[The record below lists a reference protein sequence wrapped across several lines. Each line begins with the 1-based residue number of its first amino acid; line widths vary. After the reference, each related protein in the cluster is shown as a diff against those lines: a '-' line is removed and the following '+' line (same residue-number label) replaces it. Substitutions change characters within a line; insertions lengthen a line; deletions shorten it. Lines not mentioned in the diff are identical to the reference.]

1 MYLPH
6 EQEESPQVGR
16 DEDLGVGMV
25 DDLPR
30 LDWLPG
36 VDGHVEGGAE
46 KHGEIEEAQLF
57 LCNLLITYKAYGYG
71 KLSWDKTLAF

>member
-16 DEDLGVGMV
+16 DEDLRVGMV

-30 LDWLPG
+30 LDRLPG
-36 VDGHVEGGAE
+36 VDGHVERGAE
-46 KHGEIEEAQLF
+46 RQ
-57 LCNLLITYKAYGYG
+57 
-71 KLSWDKTLAF
+71 